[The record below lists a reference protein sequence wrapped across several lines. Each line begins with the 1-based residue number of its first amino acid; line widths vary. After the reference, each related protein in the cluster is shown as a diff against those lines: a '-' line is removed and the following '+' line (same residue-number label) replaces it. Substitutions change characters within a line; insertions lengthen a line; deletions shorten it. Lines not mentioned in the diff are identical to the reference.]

1 MHNSISK
8 KLLAG
13 ALSVMMVLS
22 LVAPTNAQ
30 AASKYTLTNK
40 TSVKAGVTY
49 KYQLKGV
56 KTSQY
61 VKVTRNVSGE
71 TVKYNKKSVTKN
83 TKIKG
88 TGKTLKLYVNYG
100 EKNKN
105 YTGKVTVMVY
115 NKKSN
120 KVVKTIVEKASVKT
134 QSNVAIKSV
143 AVSNT
148 TPLVGDT
155 LKAVV
160 SPKKAAVAAYEWKAD
175 NDVVSKATAYTVT
188 SSDLGKKIT
197 VTVTD
202 KLGNIKTSEATA
214 AVTDTALEVA
224 SVEQTGATTIK
235 AVMNKAIT
243 KDDAVTVLKGTEAQK
258 ATAVLDATDNKT
270 ITITTDDKIVTATY
284 TVKVTPK
291 DKAIKEASKEFKGA
305 AQKLEGLKFGKELA
319 LASSSNFYKGYAKLS
334 GVDQWGDEYGAPAGQ
349 MTVYASTA
357 TKVTG
362 AQKYDATTQTVTVEK
377 DNTSQL
383 PFTLG
388 EKITLTAIYKS
399 GSTVIQ
405 QTGEVVV
412 SNASYVAD
420 MKFGEL
426 TTTKKAYV
434 GKRVT
439 LERFH
444 NGSYYLPVVA
454 KDQYGNTLNAD
465 TLEDS
470 LTTSLFVTPA
480 VAQSVYAGFDKFDT
494 LDDGTVVMYV
504 NSKATAMPGKTVINI
519 SALGGYTTQATF
531 EVSDNS
537 YIDAL
542 TFEVPGSLYTGEKAE
557 LNVYG
562 VDQYGET
569 VDLYDLYDSVHS
581 NATTILFDDPNGI
594 SHTTTRVTASNGNF
608 SVEKNNKKV
617 KFFYT
622 PQGAADSAVTFTTQ
636 TASNKVNTQT
646 ITIGAAGA
654 VSKVAS
660 IKAGVNKNIAP
671 TNKTYDIE
679 SAVVFEDE
687 NGNKVDYTSSKFP
700 TYDANA
706 AKATAAGK
714 WGVYS
719 DKNCTAAVT
728 VTEGIMSVTG
738 ANGADVT
745 YYIGLTTDATAGIDQ
760 VKQFTLH
767 IANPDATTYTYKS
780 YRAEIKDGKKLLNN
794 VGDADSATVVVYGT
808 DKDGCEVKLTPEDE
822 TKTVAAHT
830 ADYTM
835 TVSDGFA
842 QAAALNV
849 IKPAAGKAAAANAKE
864 AETGKCT
871 ATVWDAAGKEA
882 TTVSIDYSNA
892 PAVATSADWYST
904 TWYDAKHTVDAD
916 ATDEVLRKNSTD
928 AKYEVTAK
936 GYTINDTADGA
947 APDERSEVSYTL
959 AILDQYGNSIN
970 VACTYDGATKAPA
983 AATAFAAGSHTL
995 SVNAGSITKTVTLN

>member
-1 MHNSISK
+1 
-8 KLLAG
+8 
-13 ALSVMMVLS
+13 MMVLS

-61 VKVTRNVSGE
+61 VKVTRDVSGE

-105 YTGKVTVMVY
+105 YTGKVTVKIY

-243 KDDAVTVLKGTEAQK
+243 KDDVVTVLKGTEAQK
-258 ATAVLDATDNKT
+258 ASAVLDATDNKT

-700 TYDANA
+700 TYDADA
-706 AKATAAGK
+706 ATATAAGK

-719 DKNCTAAVT
+719 DKNCTTAVT
-728 VTEGIMSVTG
+728 VTDGIMSVTG

-767 IANPDATTYTYKS
+767 IANPEETAAGKFVYKS

-794 VGDADSATVVVYGT
+794 VEDADSATVVVYGT
-808 DKDGCEVKLTPEDE
+808 DKDGCEVKLTPQDG
-822 TKTVAAHT
+822 TNTVANGK

-835 TVSDGFA
+835 TVSDGFD
-842 QAAALNV
+842 QATSVNV
-849 IKPAAGKAAAANAKE
+849 IKPAAGNASAANAKE
-864 AETGKCT
+864 AKTGKVT

-882 TTVSIDYSNA
+882 ATASIEYSNA
-892 PAVATSADWYST
+892 PAVATSAEWYST
-904 TWYDAKHTVDAD
+904 TWYDAKHIVYAD
-916 ATDEVLRKNSTD
+916 ATDEVIRATD
-928 AKYEVTAK
+928 DQMKITAN
-936 GYTINDTADGA
+936 GFEINDGTYNTRG
-947 APDERSEVSYTL
+947 EVGYNL
-959 AILDQYGNSIN
+959 GILDQYGNNIAVTS
-970 VACTYDGATKAPA
+970 TLDGAKQTVADSPA
-983 AATAFAAGSHTL
+983 FGAIATGSHTL